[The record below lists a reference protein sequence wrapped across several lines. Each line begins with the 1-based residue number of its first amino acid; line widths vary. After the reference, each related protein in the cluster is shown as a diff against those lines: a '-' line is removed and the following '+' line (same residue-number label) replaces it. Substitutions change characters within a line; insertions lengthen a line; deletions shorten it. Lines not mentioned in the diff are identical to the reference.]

1 MALAG
6 MEQLLEE
13 SAEGRSKVRKPRPGD
28 NPSLSPAA
36 PGQPLWALLRSDWEA
51 GWRLGAAQQ
60 HGTPCHQG

>member
-1 MALAG
+1 MLVG

-36 PGQPLWALLRSDWEA
+36 PGQALWALLRSDWEA
-51 GWRLGAAQQ
+51 GCGPTAWHSLSPGLI
-60 HGTPCHQG
+60 